1 MGTEQ
6 EENKGDSCW
15 ELGTNQD
22 LEEST
27 PLST

>member
-15 ELGTNQD
+15 EFEINQD
-22 LEEST
+22 LEVST
-27 PLST
+27 SVST

>member
-15 ELGTNQD
+15 EFGMNQD